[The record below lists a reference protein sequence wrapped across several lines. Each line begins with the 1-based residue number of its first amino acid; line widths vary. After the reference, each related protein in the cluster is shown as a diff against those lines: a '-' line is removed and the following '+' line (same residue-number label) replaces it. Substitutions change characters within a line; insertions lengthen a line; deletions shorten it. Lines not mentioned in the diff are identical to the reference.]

1 MTSPKFKQLNPF
13 ELKSALTDLLSRI
26 NSVQD
31 LQSCIVDF
39 EMLDAQDDKTVL
51 SKLLFK
57 ELVNSKPEKIP
68 VICFMLEHYT
78 PKDEL
83 IKKLWETLK
92 NQNLNSEV
100 KITIINLL
108 RELDADWSYETCEDY
123 LGEETDEILDE
134 NTKQLLNTAIINPE
148 VQIDFMDF
156 LASLRTQDK
165 ITLLNSFGDDF
176 SQDALANILIPV
188 FVSNPAGAEGK
199 EALRLLG
206 TTKSELALHILE
218 DMSKIV
224 TGELKQEVKRS
235 LSTLKISGIRDDNT
249 AEFYRKVLSNSIPDK
264 FYITYPDGHGDQA
277 MIFTRLTD
285 NNKIRFVSVVI
296 NLDTGIKDC
305 FGFFEISQFEC
316 SKILERFLKDEK
328 TVAVSPETFKTIL
341 NNAEIITIERNN
353 NGWKLPYEYVCWK
366 NLLIDI
372 DSDSEK
378 FEQILKDNIIPTKP
392 EKSIIEAL
400 EKMKVSSHWFLDEN
414 YSDEFEELIEN
425 LKETENLDLL
435 VEKYFEKV
443 FYPEETV
450 SWIKKLLMSAYI
462 KYSIGKDDEA
472 ELIYGLT
479 EDKLLITELLKN
491 ILKRSIYEYL
501 TKIKYDKNANAYN
514 FTNEEID
521 DKISYI
527 EENWVQHV

>member
-1 MTSPKFKQLNPF
+1 M
-13 ELKSALTDLLSRI
+13 
-26 NSVQD
+26 
-31 LQSCIVDF
+31 
-39 EMLDAQDDKTVL
+39 
-51 SKLLFK
+51 
-57 ELVNSKPEKIP
+57 
-68 VICFMLEHYT
+68 
-78 PKDEL
+78 
-83 IKKLWETLK
+83 
-92 NQNLNSEV
+92 
-100 KITIINLL
+100 
-108 RELDADWSYETCEDY
+108 
-123 LGEETDEILDE
+123 
-134 NTKQLLNTAIINPE
+134 
-148 VQIDFMDF
+148 
-156 LASLRTQDK
+156 
-165 ITLLNSFGDDF
+165 
-176 SQDALANILIPV
+176 
-188 FVSNPAGAEGK
+188 
-199 EALRLLG
+199 
-206 TTKSELALHILE
+206 
-218 DMSKIV
+218 
-224 TGELKQEVKRS
+224 
-235 LSTLKISGIRDDNT
+235 
-249 AEFYRKVLSNSIPDK
+249 
-264 FYITYPDGHGDQA
+264 
-277 MIFTRLTD
+277 
-285 NNKIRFVSVVI
+285 
-296 NLDTGIKDC
+296 
-305 FGFFEISQFEC
+305 
-316 SKILERFLKDEK
+316 
-328 TVAVSPETFKTIL
+328 
-341 NNAEIITIERNN
+341 
-353 NGWKLPYEYVCWK
+353 
-366 NLLIDI
+366 IDI

-425 LKETENLDLL
+425 LKKTENLDLL